1 MMKRFINKYWKT
13 LLFFALS
20 GLVGGFFVGIFMMDS
35 YPVEI
40 QQQIYEQGITDTI
53 LCLVS
58 ALQYAGYGLVLG
70 FFGILL
76 GKKIGL
82 WKDETSI
89 TKKPLIVSAVVG
101 VAGGLVLILSDL
113 LYFGK
118 YVEAIMNSYAVK
130 PTFAY
135 ILGAVI
141 CGGVVE
147 EVMLRLFMMSLI
159 AFILHKV
166 FGKKNEKPAVAV
178 LVVANIVA
186 AVLFAAGHLPATAA
200 LMGITPMI
208 LFRCFLL
215 NGGFGLLFGYL
226 YRKYGLRYS
235 MIAHAGCHVV
245 SKVVWIVFI

>member
-1 MMKRFINKYWKT
+1 MKRFINKYWKT

-20 GLVGGFFVGIFMMDS
+20 GLIGGFFVGIFMMDS
-35 YPVEI
+35 YPIEM

-53 LCLVS
+53 LGLAS

-89 TKKPLIVSAVVG
+89 TKKPLIVSVMVSVV
-101 VAGGLVLILSDL
+101 GGLVLILSDL
-113 LYFGK
+113 LYFGN
-118 YVEAIMNSYAVK
+118 YVEAIKNSYVVK

-135 ILGAVI
+135 ILGSVI

-159 AFILHKV
+159 AFILHKI
-166 FGKKNEKPAVAV
+166 FGKKSDKPTVSV
-178 LVVANIVA
+178 LIIANIMA
-186 AVLFAAGHLPATAA
+186 AVLFTAGHLPATAA

-245 SKVVWIVFI
+245 SKVIWILFV

>member
-1 MMKRFINKYWKT
+1 MKIFINKYWKT
-13 LLFFALS
+13 LLFFTLS
-20 GLVGGFFVGIFMMDS
+20 GLIGGFFVGIFMMDS
-35 YPVEI
+35 YPIEV

-53 LCLVS
+53 LGLVS

-70 FFGILL
+70 FFGIFL

-89 TKKPLIVSAVVG
+89 TKKPLIVSVLVG

-166 FGKKNEKPAVAV
+166 LGKKNEKPAVAV

-245 SKVVWIVFI
+245 SKLVWILYV